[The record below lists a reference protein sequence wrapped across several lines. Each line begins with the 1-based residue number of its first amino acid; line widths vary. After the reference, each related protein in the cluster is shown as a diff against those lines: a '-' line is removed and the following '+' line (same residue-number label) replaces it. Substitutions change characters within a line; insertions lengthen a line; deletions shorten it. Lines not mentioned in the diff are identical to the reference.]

1 MPKTIKSVISQSN
14 FFLLMLIGTI
24 AVALYATVPLFQ
36 QPGGFVI
43 TKFIQDA
50 SINSSAR
57 FIGVDLSLA
66 VAAFI
71 PFMYFESRRIGLK
84 YWALPLIGM
93 ALIGACVVFPWFL
106 YRRAKHL
113 KI

>member
-1 MPKTIKSVISQSN
+1 MKIKQSTI
-14 FFLLMLIGTI
+14 FLLLLIATI
-24 AVALYATVPLFQ
+24 IIAFAATIPLIT
-36 QPGGFVI
+36 QPGGFS
-43 TKFIQDA
+43 IQDFIRDA
-50 SINSSAR
+50 TINDSAR
-57 FIGVDLSLA
+57 FIGLDLSLA

-71 PFMYFESRRIGLK
+71 PFMYFESKRIGLK

-93 ALIGACVVFPWFL
+93 ALVGSCVIFPWFL